1 MAIDQAASLRNRGLG
16 AAGAVLTLPTP
27 PRQRVLAISGGKGG
41 VGKSTIAVN
50 LACTFA
56 ASGSRTLAFDGDLG
70 MADLNLLLGVAP
82 GKTLLDLLEGAPA
95 AEVLVKAHN
104 LELLPALYGS
114 SALANLDARRRA
126 ALRERITELTQA
138 FHTTIID
145 TGAGLGHDTMQ
156 LAAGARDVIVVATP
170 EPLSL
175 ADAYA
180 CLKVLSLQHGVQRAL
195 LLPNNVRSE
204 AEAQNI
210 SMQLG
215 KLVDRFLDLEVITL
229 PHVPHDPALREAALD
244 GMPVVLA
251 RPDGPTARAL
261 KRVAR
266 ALDTLAASAPSLPPP
281 ARRSLPSPPPAAA
294 AKASASAPSHALE
307 RDPDTMAW
315 VPERV
320 ALAPDVS
327 AESAATLHFAQRAS
341 LPVHAAQSRDT
352 QTEELAPPRRPH
364 TSPAALGQ
372 VARTPQVSE
381 AAARAPTLSAPP
393 APPSRAPVAPR
404 ARDVVPRTSSPLH
417 LPDTS
422 DLSMPSLAPRA
433 AAATE
438 SAAHLTADLDAPAPA
453 RAPYRPHPTS
463 PRRSEEP
470 R

>member
-1 MAIDQAASLRNRGLG
+1 
-16 AAGAVLTLPTP
+16 
-27 PRQRVLAISGGKGG
+27 
-41 VGKSTIAVN
+41 
-50 LACTFA
+50 
-56 ASGSRTLAFDGDLG
+56 
-70 MADLNLLLGVAP
+70 
-82 GKTLLDLLEGAPA
+82 
-95 AEVLVKAHN
+95 
-104 LELLPALYGS
+104 
-114 SALANLDARRRA
+114 
-126 ALRERITELTQA
+126 
-138 FHTTIID
+138 
-145 TGAGLGHDTMQ
+145 
-156 LAAGARDVIVVATP
+156 
-170 EPLSL
+170 
-175 ADAYA
+175 
-180 CLKVLSLQHGVQRAL
+180 
-195 LLPNNVRSE
+195 
-204 AEAQNI
+204 
-210 SMQLG
+210 MQLG

-244 GMPVVLA
+244 GTPVVLA

-281 ARRSLPSPPPAAA
+281 APRLSLPSAPHAAA
-294 AKASASAPSHALE
+294 PKPASAAAPSHALE
-307 RDPDTMAW
+307 RDPDTLAW

-327 AESAATLHFAQRAS
+327 AESAATLHFARRAS
-341 LPVHAAQSRDT
+341 LAVEPASARDT

-433 AAATE
+433 PAATD

>member
-16 AAGAVLTLPTP
+16 APGAVLTLPTP
-27 PRQRVLAISGGKGG
+27 PRQRVLAVSGGKGG

-95 AEVLVKAHN
+95 AEVLIKAHN

-210 SMQLG
+210 AMQLG

-244 GMPVVLA
+244 GTPVVLA

-266 ALDTLAASAPSLPPP
+266 ALDTLAAARPSLPPAAP
-281 ARRSLPSPPPAAA
+281 ATPAARAPRSTEAGPSGAPAAA
-294 AKASASAPSHALE
+294 PASAPAPVTA
-307 RDPDTMAW
+307 RDPDTAAW

-320 ALAPDVS
+320 AVTPDVS

-341 LPVHAAQSRDT
+341 LPVHAVQSRET
-352 QTEELAPPRRPH
+352 QTDELAPARRPH
-364 TSPAALGQ
+364 TSPAALGLG
-372 VARTPQVSE
+372 ARTPELDPVLT
-381 AAARAPTLSAPP
+381 RAPTLSAPP
-393 APPSRAPVAPR
+393 APRAPA
-404 ARDVVPRTSSPLH
+404 RTSSPLP

-422 DLSMPSLAPRA
+422 DLAMPSLAPRA
-433 AAATE
+433 RAAAE
-438 SAAHLTADLDAPAPA
+438 PAAHLTADLDAPAPA
-453 RAPYRPHPTS
+453 RAPHRPHPTS